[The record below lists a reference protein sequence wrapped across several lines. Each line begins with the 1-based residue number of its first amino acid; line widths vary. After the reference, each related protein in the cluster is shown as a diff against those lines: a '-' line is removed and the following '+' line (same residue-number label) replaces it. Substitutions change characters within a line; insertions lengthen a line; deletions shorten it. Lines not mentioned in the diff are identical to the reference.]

1 MTRTRAR
8 LTVGEVLDGAQCGQ
22 LRVQGCLLYKEWDE
36 EDRGFSYWE
45 EWELAGSDRREYWVE
60 VDHDSDA
67 VSLYELLPAADVIDP
82 AWLDADRSV
91 VLIGSLA
98 GRRGRVA
105 ERGVGVVEQVLGR
118 TTGSASPGEPMIYAT
133 VRLAGRGVP
142 AEVTFENRRG
152 HPLRAYR
159 KRVLSRRD
167 QKRVLGR
174 VIHSGPARFLRSLLL
189 GILVLIIGLTAEASC
204 SGSDSCNPD
213 TGDCSHQRSPYG
225 GGGGG
230 VGK

>member
-36 EDRGFSYWE
+36 EDRGFS
-45 EWELAGSDRREYWVE
+45 YWVE

-105 ERGVGVVEQVLGR
+105 ERGVG
-118 TTGSASPGEPMIYAT
+118 
-133 VRLAGRGVP
+133 
-142 AEVTFENRRG
+142 
-152 HPLRAYR
+152 
-159 KRVLSRRD
+159 
-167 QKRVLGR
+167 
-174 VIHSGPARFLRSLLL
+174 
-189 GILVLIIGLTAEASC
+189 IG
-204 SGSDSCNPD
+204 
-213 TGDCSHQRSPYG
+213 
-225 GGGGG
+225 
-230 VGK
+230 K

>member
-1 MTRTRAR
+1 MRT
-8 LTVGEVLDGAQCGQ
+8 
-22 LRVQGCLLYKEWDE
+22 
-36 EDRGFSYWE
+36 
-45 EWELAGSDRREYWVE
+45 AG
-60 VDHDSDA
+60 
-67 VSLYELLPAADVIDP
+67 
-82 AWLDADRSV
+82 
-91 VLIGSLA
+91 
-98 GRRGRVA
+98 
-105 ERGVGVVEQVLGR
+105 
-118 TTGSASPGEPMIYAT
+118 
-133 VRLAGRGVP
+133 
-142 AEVTFENRRG
+142 G

-230 VGK
+230 IGK

>member
-67 VSLYELLPAADVIDP
+67 VSLYERLPAADVIDP

-91 VLIGSLA
+91 VLVGSLA
-98 GRRGRVA
+98 GRWGRVA

-133 VRLAGRGVP
+133 VRLAGHGVP

-152 HPLRAYR
+152 APAARLPQARPVAPGSEACARPGHPLRAGQ
-159 KRVLSRRD
+159 V
-167 QKRVLGR
+167 
-174 VIHSGPARFLRSLLL
+174 PT
-189 GILVLIIGLTAEASC
+189 LTAPRHPR
-204 SGSDSCNPD
+204 PD
-213 TGDCSHQRSPYG
+213 HWPRR
-225 GGGGG
+225 
-230 VGK
+230 